1 MTDFT
6 ADITFGFPLNQV
18 TTEADC
24 LIKRHDI
31 IYYPQSHVCMISRYD
46 IIPP

>member
-24 LIKRHDI
+24 LIKRRTI
-31 IYYPQSHVCMISRYD
+31 VILLEFALNAIFTSPA
-46 IIPP
+46 